1 MGIHYIRIETNHL
14 PKIISMTLLGV
25 FGPPELILIL
35 FVAVILFL
43 LPLLA
48 LIDIV
53 RSRFE
58 GNLQLIWV
66 IIVIFFNILG
76 AVLYFIIGKNQKL
89 L

>member
-1 MGIHYIRIETNHL
+1 
-14 PKIISMTLLGV
+14 MTLLGV